1 MSRFLHLPS
10 PEELP
15 EEDPLA
21 GIANLFDVSVVF
33 IVGLMITLFSVYRMA
48 DLVDANSEVTMV
60 KTNAQGERE
69 IIVKKGTKIT
79 AYKVSGKTATG
90 DGERLGTAYR
100 LANGQIIYVPEG
112 PDESASLA
120 AACFPTHRGTGA
132 PRTKRTLLP
141 GSGLCSWLDQRTHR
155 LLDPGPPDPAARS
168 PEPGADSHRL
178 RLLRRQPA
186 RHVEGLQVA
195 AAGAARP
202 PGPRG
207 AHLPDRVG
215 DVEVKVDE
223 ISRANVLVLD
233 TMNQQMLER
242 FNASTAS
249 I

>member
-48 DLVDANSEVTMV
+48 DLVDAQSEVTMV
-60 KTNAQGERE
+60 KTNAQGEQE

-112 PDESASLA
+112 PDDALASSSS
-120 AACFPTHRGTGA
+120 PTHRGTE
-132 PRTKRTLLP
+132 
-141 GSGLCSWLDQRTHR
+141 
-155 LLDPGPPDPAARS
+155 AARS
-168 PEPGADSHRL
+168 TRPSPFGL
-178 RLLRRQPA
+178 RLVAGDASSQRAATAGPQPA
-186 RHVEGLQVA
+186 A
-195 AAGAARP
+195 
-202 PGPRG
+202 
-207 AHLPDRVG
+207 
-215 DVEVKVDE
+215 
-223 ISRANVLVLD
+223 
-233 TMNQQMLER
+233 
-242 FNASTAS
+242 
-249 I
+249 